1 MEDTGKKINY
11 REHETPDPEMFP
23 DISNVASANECTGL
37 MYRVPINNAE
47 LESYQQLSPMEI
59 PREMEDADDS
69 VQALLHRHSKNAKE
83 AAESVI
89 KASREKHPLTDIP
102 EKRRETDADKSLRP
116 SFFFIGRLL
125 IFPPAPPVGPAEA
138 P

>member
-89 KASREKHPLTDIP
+89 EASGESIPERISRKNGGRRTQTKACARRFFYWKITHFSTSSASR
-102 EKRRETDADKSLRP
+102 P
-116 SFFFIGRLL
+116 S
-125 IFPPAPPVGPAEA
+125 
-138 P
+138 

>member
-83 AAESVI
+83 AAESGLE
-89 KASREKHPLTDIP
+89 ASGEKHP
-102 EKRRETDADKSLRP
+102 
-116 SFFFIGRLL
+116 
-125 IFPPAPPVGPAEA
+125 
-138 P
+138 